1 MTEGR
6 LLLYRWA
13 NCDKLCARANG
24 DISTYQSRLDEARDI
39 TGLAYDGMPKG
50 SDISKP
56 TEQKALAVLQLE
68 AQYSQHIEY
77 LARQV
82 AQTLF
87 IRREVDRVLRQL
99 SPAFTEMA
107 IKRYAQGWTWVKIS
121 QSMYMSETRLSQ
133 MDAELVK
140 KVERIMVN

>member
-13 NCDKLCARANG
+13 NCDRLCAKANG
-24 DISTYQSRLDEARDI
+24 DISTYQARLDEARDI

-50 SDISKP
+50 SDVSKP

-68 AQYSQHIEY
+68 EQYTDHIEY
-77 LARQV
+77 LAKEV
-82 AQTLF
+82 ARNLL

-99 SPAFTEMA
+99 PPAYTEMA
-107 IKRYAQGWTWVKIS
+107 TNRYAKGWTWVKIS